1 MFKTELPKIKEGFFK
16 VKNDM
21 LFLSDKITHNYSEF
35 IAHHNNLSKD
45 IHKVTVSLQDQINH
59 IKKNIINN
67 TEFQTIK
74 KNTINFKNQDL
85 DTKQFASKADIL
97 RIQSEIKEL
106 KQIVKDSH
114 GEHIKISSLLE
125 KIKENS
131 SLIKDNKKE
140 NRDEIKKLKE
150 QTKSTEL
157 ELYLLKEKL
166 SQKDEEIKDLKD
178 ISRKMFDIIDDLSRI
193 ELDLVNHQIKT

>member
-150 QTKSTEL
+150 QTKSSEL

>member
-1 MFKTELPKIKEGFFK
+1 MFKTELPKIKEGFLK

-45 IHKVTVSLQDQINH
+45 IHHVTTSLQDQIDH
-59 IKKNIINN
+59 IKKNITNN
-67 TEFQTIK
+67 HELQTIK

-85 DTKQFASKADIL
+85 DTRQFATKSDVI

-106 KQIVKDSH
+106 KQIVTDSH
-114 GEHIKISSLLE
+114 GEHIKISSLAE
-125 KIKENS
+125 KIKENKS
-131 SLIKDNKKE
+131 MIKDNKKE
-140 NRDEIKKLKE
+140 HREDIKKLKE
-150 QTKSTEL
+150 QTKSSEL

-166 SQKDEEIKDLKD
+166 SQKDDEIKDLKD